1 MDIIFHI
8 EYYVYASEQV
18 AINIVDAADGVT
30 LHRHL
35 MNTDDNA
42 HWTFDWNADAWTA
55 DAADYFF
62 TIERADTTLRRE
74 WTAIRHRL
82 DLPRRP
88 QTSVR
93 VYCRW
98 IDMPHDTYRY
108 SSAFTECL
116 HPHPVH
122 PVHSPGDRCVRLVC
136 RAPQLRSG
144 HRLVLTGSD
153 RILGEWNPQQGI
165 PMTEHGYNEW
175 VAEIAADLLTDAHL
189 EFKFVIIPD
198 DSSSPIWEE
207 CPNRHLT
214 VTPASGLAVYEL
226 DQSFYPLSDE
236 RVAGTLIPVFSLR
249 S

>member
-8 EYYVYASEQV
+8 EYYVYAGEQV

-35 MNTDDNA
+35 MTTADNA

-108 SSAFTECL
+108 SSAFTEASIPIPYTPSIRPATAACDWYAV
-116 HPHPVH
+116 PRSCARATGWC
-122 PVHSPGDRCVRLVC
+122 SP
-136 RAPQLRSG
+136 AP
-144 HRLVLTGSD
+144 T
-153 RILGEWNPQQGI
+153 
-165 PMTEHGYNEW
+165 
-175 VAEIAADLLTDAHL
+175 A
-189 EFKFVIIPD
+189 
-198 DSSSPIWEE
+198 SS
-207 CPNRHLT
+207 
-214 VTPASGLAVYEL
+214 ASGTRSRA
-226 DQSFYPLSDE
+226 YP
-236 RVAGTLIPVFSLR
+236 
-249 S
+249 

>member
-62 TIERADTTLRRE
+62 TIEHAGTTLRRE
-74 WTAIRHRL
+74 WTTIRHRL

-98 IDMPHDTYRY
+98 IDMPHD
-108 SSAFTECL
+108 S
-116 HPHPVH
+116 
-122 PVHSPGDRCVRLVC
+122 
-136 RAPQLRSG
+136 
-144 HRLVLTGSD
+144 
-153 RILGEWNPQQGI
+153 
-165 PMTEHGYNEW
+165 
-175 VAEIAADLLTDAHL
+175 
-189 EFKFVIIPD
+189 
-198 DSSSPIWEE
+198 
-207 CPNRHLT
+207 
-214 VTPASGLAVYEL
+214 
-226 DQSFYPLSDE
+226 
-236 RVAGTLIPVFSLR
+236 
-249 S
+249 